1 MKSVIQAENY
11 FEPETITVSQIID
24 KAYVA
29 ARPIQAHQ
37 IDMDKVAAGIRLI
50 LEGIGEDPN
59 RKGLLQTPSRVARM
73 YQELF
78 YGMGVDPAAEIINTF
93 YEDTKELVLVK
104 DIPFAS
110 VCEHHLIPF
119 IGVAHVGYIPHM
131 GQITGLSK
139 LARVVELAARKLQ
152 VQERMTNQIA
162 DAIMQKLNPVGVVVA
177 LQAEHLCMSIRGIKK
192 PGSKTVTLAVR
203 GIIESDPSVRAD
215 VMARLW
221 MGGNGGMTGG

>member
-1 MKSVIQAENY
+1 MKSTFQTESY
-11 FEPETITVSQIID
+11 CPPETISTSQSAEHIQI
-24 KAYVA
+24 A
-29 ARPIQAHQ
+29 ARPVLANK
-37 IDMDKVAAGIRLI
+37 IDLDKVAAGIRLI

-78 YGMGVDPAAEIINTF
+78 YGMGVDPASEIVSTF
-93 YEDTKELVLVK
+93 HEETEELVLIK

-110 VCEHHLIPF
+110 VCEHHLVPF
-119 IGVAHVGYIPHM
+119 IGLAHVGYIPRS

-162 DAIMQKLNPVGVVVA
+162 DAVTQKLNPLGVVVA

-192 PGSKTVTLAVR
+192 SGSKTVTLAVR
-203 GIIESDPSVRAD
+203 GIVESDPTVRTE
-215 VMARLW
+215 VLLRLW
-221 MGGNGGMTGG
+221 NGNSTGVG